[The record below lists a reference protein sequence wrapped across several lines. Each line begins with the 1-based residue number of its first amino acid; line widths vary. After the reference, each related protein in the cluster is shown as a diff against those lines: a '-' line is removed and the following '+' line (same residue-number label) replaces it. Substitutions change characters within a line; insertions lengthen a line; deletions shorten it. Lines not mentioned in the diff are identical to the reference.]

1 MTRKK
6 KASRREIKRYAGKS
20 REEWRVWGEEF
31 GKNVDNFSE
40 EMQGLRRRFD
50 KRMEKRD
57 RCCEGGHRHWW
68 FSTFGFIG
76 PLIGG
81 IVGII
86 FLLLG
91 VWILN
96 LINTPFGSGFV
107 SAISSFFLYNISWF
121 FIASVLFGYDYYF
134 RKIYPR
140 SYWIFSPIVGSVRAI
155 FVIYVLISLLA
166 IASEFTGVIFSNL
179 TNFFYTNIFG
189 LFIFFLFIG
198 YVIEIIKNSF
208 RCCD

>member
-1 MTRKK
+1 MARKK
-6 KASRREIKRYAGKS
+6 KVSKRTKRYAGKS
-20 REEWRVWGEEF
+20 REEWRDWGEEF
-31 GKNVDNFSE
+31 GKNADNFSE
-40 EMQGLRRRFD
+40 EMEGLGRRFD
-50 KRMEKRD
+50 RRFEKRD
-57 RCCEGGHRHWW
+57 EYRRRGYRHWW

-76 PLIGG
+76 PLIGS
-81 IVGII
+81 IVGIV
-86 FLLLG
+86 FLLFG

-96 LINTPFGSGFV
+96 LINTPLGSGFI
-107 SAISSFFLYNISWF
+107 SAVSSFFFYNVSWF

-140 SYWIFSPIVGSVRAI
+140 SYWVLSPIVGSIRAL
-155 FVIYVLISLLA
+155 FVIWILVSLLV
-166 IASEFTGVIFSNL
+166 IAGEFTGVIFSSL
-179 TNFFYTNIFG
+179 TAFFYTNIFE